1 MPTQKN
7 AHPTKHTK
15 FPYAS
20 TNPTDATRGEPIAD
34 RASTRKA
41 ELEKAHDL
49 LPSTELRARA
59 DIEMALAEVNQWL
72 AGDVEHLS
80 HVTAAELNRWLERTK
95 HLAEVNE
102 GAAQDQAHDL
112 SGGRGREPAR

>member
-1 MPTQKN
+1 MSTQKT
-7 AHPTKHTK
+7 AHPARHAKAPRIENT
-15 FPYAS
+15 
-20 TNPTDATRGEPIAD
+20 TDATRGEPIAT
-34 RASTRKA
+34 RARTRKA

-59 DIEMALAEVNQWL
+59 DIEMALAEVNEWL

-95 HLAEVNE
+95 HLAE
-102 GAAQDQAHDL
+102 AAPKARHT
-112 SGGRGREPAR
+112 RG